1 MSDNIFEVE
10 TGQDLEDPNERK
22 IKDFK
27 LYTHP
32 MDINIETITIQIKD
46 GLIHVRP
53 INAKPR
59 FQRKYVWPDTTASQ
73 LIESLLL
80 NVPIP
85 PIYLAEDD
93 EAEHDVIDGQQRIYT
108 LYRFFDNQFK
118 LTGLKILNEL
128 NGIKYFEMD
137 SKLRT
142 KLRKKTLRCIVISN
156 DSDPDLK
163 FEVFERLNSNTV
175 PLNAQEL
182 RNCVYRGPFN
192 YLLHDLSEYKPWL
205 KILGRRDPDK
215 RLRDE
220 EMILRYFS
228 FQILGIDKYF
238 TPQKF
243 WLNKTA
249 ETGSQINEIEANE
262 LAQRWKETIQKCYTV
277 FEPNE
282 CFRRSVNPLKK
293 TAVNK
298 AIMDLVLYSFSDT
311 PADVLFAKRENIRNA
326 LYSLL
331 DDQTVVFNDDD
342 FSGLVSRSVDHVRRV
357 NKRFEIWQRAFNRA
371 IA

>member
-1 MSDNIFEVE
+1 MRDKIFEEE
-10 TGQDLEDPNERK
+10 TGLDVEDPNERK
-22 IKDFK
+22 IQDFK

-59 FQRKYVWPDTTASQ
+59 FQRKYVWPDKTASQ

-85 PIYLAEDD
+85 PIYLAEDE

-118 LTGLKILNEL
+118 LSGLKILTEL
-128 NGIKYFEMD
+128 NGRKFFEMD
-137 SKLRT
+137 SKLQK

-205 KILGRRDPDK
+205 KILGRREPDK

-228 FQILGIDKYF
+228 FQILGVDRYF

-243 WLNKTA
+243 WLNKAA
-249 ETGSQINEIEANE
+249 ETGSKITDNQANI
-262 LAQRWKETIQKCYTV
+262 LAQRWVDTIDKCQAV

-282 CFRRSVNPLKK
+282 CFRRSPNPIKK

-311 PADVLFAKRENIRNA
+311 PVDLLRARRDNIRAA
-326 LYSLL
+326 LYGLL
-331 DDQTVVFNDDD
+331 NDQTVVFNDDD

-357 NKRFEIWQRAFNRA
+357 NKRFEIWQREFSQA
-371 IA
+371 IS